1 MLRRKRVRCRNG
13 ETEIAMLELSQAL
26 KRLNIKRLV
35 LQIHDPA
42 FPSAADEDVGRGSPN
57 SSGAA
62 DFIRFLQQF
71 GFNGIQFGP
80 QGQTARS
87 TPCPYDG
94 RLFPHDFRSVALK
107 PLVEDSYWRGI
118 LGRETLDGIV
128 HARPAGTYRTHHEYA
143 WDEVSAALDEAFACF
158 CARGESK
165 AEVDVD
171 FASFCESNKSW
182 LTKNHLG
189 DVDQKAAFPQFVLD
203 RQRQVLRAS
212 FPELSFYG
220 DLQIGMSRDDAQE
233 FASLF
238 HPDYLMGAP
247 PSRTNPEGQPWGYA
261 VFHPSQIESGNAQAF
276 LRQRVQRMLS
286 GFDGVRIDHPHGLVC
301 PWVYRRDVQPPH
313 VGVRSGSRLHESPAV
328 AGHPELAGFAI
339 ATADQIDKSGEPF
352 GEAWVNDLTDEQVKR
367 YSVLIDV
374 VLDCVCEAGGD
385 MTSDVACEVLST
397 LPYPL
402 RRVMEHHG
410 LGRFRVVQKAK
421 LDTPEDVY
429 RIEQACPNDWIM
441 MGNHDTPPIWML
453 ARGWCDGRRGHD
465 WGEYLAER
473 LTVAE
478 TDRPEF
484 VRRLASDPGEL
495 VHALFAAILASNAQH
510 VSVFFTDLLGMSGF
524 YNSPGVVNDTNWT
537 LRVPPDFLSQYKSRC
552 QNGQALDVARC
563 ARAAVEAVE
572 RRD

>member
-1 MLRRKRVRCRNG
+1 
-13 ETEIAMLELSQAL
+13 MLELNQAL
-26 KRLNIKRLV
+26 KRLGINRLV

-42 FPSAADEDVGRGSPN
+42 FPSTDDEDVGRGSPN

-62 DFIRFLQQF
+62 EFIRFLQQF

-94 RLFPHDFRSVALK
+94 RFFPHDFRSVALK

-118 LGRETLDGIV
+118 LSRETLDGIV
-128 HARPAGTYRTHHEYA
+128 QGCPSGNYRTHHEYA

-158 CARGESK
+158 RARGESG
-165 AEVDVD
+165 AQVDVD
-171 FASFCESNKSW
+171 FVSFCESNASW
-182 LTKNHLG
+182 LAKNDG
-189 DVDQKAAFPQFVLD
+189 GAVDAKAAFAQFVLD
-203 RQRQVLRAS
+203 RQRRVLRAN

-220 DLQIGMSRDDAQE
+220 DLQIGMVRDDAQE

-261 VFHPSQIESGNAQAF
+261 VFHPANIESGAAQTF
-276 LRQRVQRMLS
+276 LRRRVQRMLS
-286 GFDGVRIDHPHGLVC
+286 GFDGVRIDHPHGMVC

-328 AGHPELAGFAI
+328 ADHPELADFAI
-339 ATADQIDKSGEPF
+339 AKADQIDASGKPF
-352 GEAWVNDLTDEQVKR
+352 GEGWVKDLTDEQVR
-367 YSVLIDV
+367 QYSMLIDV
-374 VLDCVCEAGGD
+374 VLDCVREAGGD

-410 LGRFRVVQKAK
+410 LGRFRVVQKAN

-453 ARGWCDGRRGHD
+453 ARGWCDGRRGLD
-465 WGEYLAER
+465 WGEYLADQ
-473 LTVAE
+473 LTIPEASR
-478 TDRPEF
+478 TEF
-484 VRRLASDPGEL
+484 VRRVASDPGEL
-495 VHALFAAILASNAQH
+495 VHSLFSAILASKAEH

-537 LRVPPDFLSQYKSRC
+537 LRVPPDFATQYERRC
-552 QNGQALDVARC
+552 GEGRALDIARC
-563 ARAAVEAVE
+563 AQVAVEAVE
-572 RRD
+572 RRG

>member
-1 MLRRKRVRCRNG
+1 MVP
-13 ETEIAMLELSQAL
+13 LSQAL
-26 KRLNIKRLV
+26 ERLKIKRLV

-42 FPSAADEDVGRGSPN
+42 FPSATDEDVGRGSPN

-62 DFIRFLQQF
+62 EFIRFLQQR

-94 RLFPHDFRSVALK
+94 RLFPHDFRSIVLN
-107 PLVEDSYWRGI
+107 PLVEDPYWRGI
-118 LGRETLDGIV
+118 LSRETLEGIV
-128 HARPAGTYRTHHEYA
+128 QRCPPGNYRTHHEYA

-158 CARGESK
+158 RARGDSA
-165 AEVDVD
+165 AEVNVD
-171 FASFCESNKSW
+171 FAQFCESNESW
-182 LTKNHLG
+182 LSKDDRGSVNE
-189 DVDQKAAFPQFVLD
+189 QAAFPQFALD
-203 RQRQVLRAS
+203 RQRQDLRAS
-212 FPELSFYG
+212 FPDLSFYG
-220 DLQIGMSRDDAQE
+220 DLQIGMTRDDAQE

-261 VFHPSQIESGNAQAF
+261 VFHPEQIELGNAQAF
-276 LRQRVQRMLS
+276 LKRRVERMLS

-301 PWVYRRDVQPPH
+301 PWVYRRDVQPSH
-313 VGVRSGSRLHESPAV
+313 VAVRSGSRLHESPAV
-328 AGHPELAGFAI
+328 AEHSELAAYAI
-339 ATADQIDKSGEPF
+339 ATAEQIDASCEPY
-352 GEAWVNDLTDEQVKR
+352 GEAWVKDLTDDQVRR

-374 VLDCVCEAGGD
+374 VLDCVRKAGGD
-385 MTSDVACEVLST
+385 LTSDVACEVLST

-421 LDTPEDVY
+421 LDSPEDVY

-453 ARGWCDGRRGHD
+453 ARGWCDGRRGQD
-465 WGEYLAER
+465 WGEYLADR
-473 LTVAE
+473 LIVPEAN
-478 TDRPEF
+478 RAEF
-484 VRRLASDPGEL
+484 VRRVASDPGEL
-495 VHALFAAILASNAQH
+495 VHSLFAAILASNAQH

-537 LRVPPDFLSQYKSRC
+537 LRVPPDFAAQYEQKCRE
-552 QNGQALDVARC
+552 GRALNVARC
-563 ARAAVEAVE
+563 AQAAVEAVE
-572 RRD
+572 RRG

>member
-1 MLRRKRVRCRNG
+1 MTCRARVASPTG

-26 KRLNIKRLV
+26 GRLNIKRLV

-62 DFIRFLQQF
+62 DFIQFLQEN

-118 LGRETLDGIV
+118 LSRGTLEGIV
-128 HARPAGTYRTHHEYA
+128 QGRPAGTRRTHHEYA

-158 CARGESK
+158 CARGD
-165 AEVDVD
+165 ADCEVDQD
-171 FASFCESNKSW
+171 FAAFCQGNESW
-182 LTKNHLG
+182 LPKGHLG
-189 DVDQKAAFPQFVLD
+189 GVDRKSAFPQFVLN
-203 RQRQVLRAS
+203 RQRRVLRAR
-212 FPELSFYG
+212 FPDLSFYG
-220 DLQIGMSRDDAQE
+220 DLQIGMARDDAQE
-233 FASLF
+233 FKSLF

-247 PSRTNPEGQPWGYA
+247 PSRTNPEGQLWGYA
-261 VFHPSQIESGNAQAF
+261 VFHPAKIDSGEAQAF
-276 LRQRVQRMLS
+276 LKRRVQRMLS
-286 GFDGVRIDHPHGLVC
+286 GFDGVRIDHPHGMVC

-328 AGHPELAGFAI
+328 AEHPELVDFAI
-339 ATADQIDKSGEPF
+339 ATADQIDGSKEPYGELR
-352 GEAWVNDLTDEQVKR
+352 VKDLTDEQVQR

-374 VLDCVCEAGGD
+374 VLDCVREAGGD

-453 ARGWCDGRRGHD
+453 ARGWCDGRRGQD
-465 WGEYLAER
+465 WGEYLADR
-473 LTVAE
+473 LVISE
-478 TDRPEF
+478 GERPEF
-484 VRRLASDPGEL
+484 VRRVASEPGEL
-495 VHALFAAILASNAQH
+495 VHALFAAILASEAQH

-537 LRVPPDFLSQYKSRC
+537 LRVPPDFATRYEQKCRE
-552 QNGQALDVARC
+552 GRALDIARC
-563 ARAAVEAVE
+563 TNAAVEARG